1 VKRAVV
7 MKVNYH
13 HHIMSLQPIGIL
25 SGTDFDTCMHTCPAE
40 NPSAGPP
47 PKPRRLRKVPACAA
61 KYWGAPTCLT
71 LSHVHGVLHAII
83 PLQRSCSVFL
93 ENIIIFLRL
102 LMRFQSLSERAH
114 WI

>member
-13 HHIMSLQPIGIL
+13 HHTMSLQPIGIL

-47 PKPRRLRKVPACAA
+47 PIPEIREAEATAKSPRVSPLKT
-61 KYWGAPTCLT
+61 GALP
-71 LSHVHGVLHAII
+71 HA
-83 PLQRSCSVFL
+83 
-93 ENIIIFLRL
+93 
-102 LMRFQSLSERAH
+102 
-114 WI
+114 